1 MLANAEHFRWK
12 LPARTGDP
20 LVSSS
25 SFSAKLLRQTM
36 VVLDTWRTF
45 MRSKNFADDVAET
58 TDALSLVARGVLT
71 AAGMQSFAVELRAE
85 ANDGLPPGL
94 LEVKADPELLELAF
108 ARRTVQLDVLG
119 IKFWTRVAGSAKD
132 RETLHVPA
140 GPLFRAL
147 AKAINAQTR
156 P

>member
-1 MLANAEHFRWK
+1 
-12 LPARTGDP
+12 
-20 LVSSS
+20 
-25 SFSAKLLRQTM
+25 
-36 VVLDTWRTF
+36 

-119 IKFWTRVAGSAKD
+119 IQFRTRVAGYAKD
-132 RETLHVPA
+132 TETLHVLA

-147 AKAINAQTR
+147 AKTINAQTR

>member
-1 MLANAEHFRWK
+1 
-12 LPARTGDP
+12 
-20 LVSSS
+20 
-25 SFSAKLLRQTM
+25 
-36 VVLDTWRTF
+36 

-119 IKFWTRVAGSAKD
+119 IQFRTRVAGYAKD
-132 RETLHVPA
+132 TETLHVLA

-147 AKAINAQTR
+147 VKTINAQTR